1 VLWIIVFGSIA
12 LVGLLV
18 LVCYGVWL
26 SHKTA
31 DVISEVAVLTDRSG
45 QLIHLVGQ
53 IQVPQSGLG
62 ADPAASPRTVPDRLD
77 PRQDDVR

>member
-1 VLWIIVFGSIA
+1 MVFGAIA
-12 LVGLLV
+12 VVGLVV

-31 DVISEVAVLTDRSG
+31 DVMSEVAVLADRSG
-45 QLIHLVGQ
+45 QLMNLVGQ

-62 ADPAASPRTVPDRLD
+62 VDPASSPRTVPDRLD
-77 PRQDDVR
+77 PRQDDVG